1 MKNPLKSSSE
11 TNLPWWRRELR
22 FLDRALNPL
31 SRGLMLVAAVLFA
44 LVVLF
49 PLWRITLVAPQY
61 QEGLRLT
68 IYAYQLV
75 GGNGGQ
81 DLVEINNLNHYIG
94 MKPIEESDFVE
105 ITWLPFVLGI
115 FVILSL
121 RAAVLGRISQVI
133 DILVLFTYL
142 GLFSLGLFYHRLY
155 TYGHDLDPK
164 APMTIEPFTP
174 VIIGKNKIANFVQWS
189 YPSVGGW
196 LMLLIPV
203 VLVLAVWFSR
213 KGRRA

>member
-1 MKNPLKSSSE
+1 MKTPLYSSPD
-11 TNLPWWRRELR
+11 TKLPWWRRELK
-22 FLDRALNPL
+22 FLDRALNPV
-31 SRGLMLVAAVLFA
+31 SRGLMLLAAVLFA
-44 LVVLF
+44 LVVLL

-68 IYAYQLV
+68 IYAYKLV

-94 MKPIEESDFVE
+94 MKPIKESDFVE

-121 RAAVLGRISQVI
+121 RAAVFGRISLVI
-133 DILVLFTYL
+133 DIFVLFTYL

-155 TYGHDLDPK
+155 TYGHELDPK
-164 APMTIEPFTP
+164 APMTIDPFTP

-203 VLVLAVWFSR
+203 VLAAAVWISR
-213 KGRRA
+213 KEPKA

>member
-1 MKNPLKSSSE
+1 MKNMLKKSPDS
-11 TNLPWWRRELR
+11 NLPWWRRELR
-22 FLDRALNPL
+22 FLDRALNPV
-31 SRGLMLVAAVLFA
+31 SRGLMLLAAALFV
-44 LVVLF
+44 LVVLL

-121 RAAVLGRISQVI
+121 RAAVFGRISQVI
-133 DILVLFTYL
+133 DIFVLFTYL
-142 GLFSLGLFYHRLY
+142 GLFSLGLFYHRMY
-155 TYGHDLDPK
+155 TYGHELDPK

-174 VIIGKNKIANFVQWS
+174 VIIGENKIANFVQWS

-196 LMLLIPV
+196 LMLLVPV
-203 VLVLAVWFSR
+203 VLALAVWFSR
-213 KGRRA
+213 KEAKA